1 MAGEHLFSSEL
12 WLPQPRATVFPFF
25 ANAQNLEA
33 ITPPFIRFTVL
44 TPAPIEMRQGTLID
58 YRLRVRGFPV
68 RWRTLIST
76 WEPPF
81 RFVDEQ
87 LRGPYR
93 QWIHEHTFEEHD
105 GGTLMTDRVRYKVP
119 GGALINRLFVRDD
132 VKRIF
137 EFRRQK
143 LLELFPGSAQSGTE
157 RTAPESGQ
165 QM

>member
-1 MAGEHLFSSEL
+1 MTAGEHLFSSEL
-12 WLPQPRATVFPFF
+12 WLPQPRETVFLFF

-44 TPAPIEMRQGTLID
+44 TPAPIEMRQGALID
-58 YRLRVRGFPV
+58 YRLRIRGMPV
-68 RWRTLIST
+68 RWQTLISV
-76 WEPPF
+76 WDPPN

-93 QWIHEHTFEEHD
+93 QWIHEHAFEERD

-119 GGALINRLFVRDD
+119 GGALINRLFVRSD

-143 LLELFPGSAQSGTE
+143 LLELFPE
-157 RTAPESGQ
+157 PAPRP
-165 QM
+165 